1 MVWPNS
7 EVQDECI
14 TFLFDGPLNPMLGGN
29 YLQTYGWRGP
39 RILYKNARLRMEIKL
54 STWFLGECEFLR

>member
-7 EVQDECI
+7 EVQGECI
-14 TFLFDGPLNPMLGGN
+14 TSFFDGHLNSMLGGI
-29 YLQTYGWRGP
+29 YLQTYGWRGI
-39 RILYKNARLRMEIKL
+39 RILYKDARLRMEIKL